1 MAYTIRPYDTKGGRR
16 YEVRYRKPDGTA
28 TGKRGFKRKMD
39 ADAWGAANVTT
50 AKTTGAYIDPQAGRR
65 RVEDFWEPFIAAKKT
80 RAKAA
85 TIASLDK
92 FWRVHVKPKWGAREV
107 QSITHDEVQVWVS
120 EMATRRSASTVRGAF
135 CTFRALI
142 KKAKADKCIHDNP
155 CEDVALPR
163 LVRKKRTYLTVDQL
177 LALADASGWHRPM
190 ILTLGLCGMR
200 WGELVGLHVED
211 VDFKRQRIHIVR
223 AATEVRREIIVD
235 TPKTGK
241 SRTIIFPSLL
251 QPCLEEAC
259 KGRQPSELLFPDPHT
274 GSYLRRASASNSR
287 GWFDRAKRTSGLD
300 DETVRTMTIHDL
312 RHTCASL
319 LVHAGANVK
328 AVQRQLGHASAA
340 MTLDVYADLFDED
353 LDVVGEAMN
362 GLLIRAIGEGRGLA
376 A

>member
-28 TGKRGFKRKMD
+28 TGKRGFRRKMD

-65 RVEDFWEPFIAAKKT
+65 RVEDFWEPWIAAKKT

-163 LVRKKRTYLTVDQL
+163 LVRKKHTYLTVDQL